1 MILNIYDNIDTQEHW
16 WIDIEF
22 KNTLFE
28 LSKAI
33 KKDVEDPKGIQ
44 GNINNF
50 NSSDREKISD
60 ALYDAYKKAIE
71 ARNYERDE
79 KQKEAINKW
88 REVLGS
94 DFPKY
99 TGQ

>member
-1 MILNIYDNIDTQEHW
+1 M
-16 WIDIEF
+16 
-22 KNTLFE
+22 
-28 LSKAI
+28 
-33 KKDVEDPKGIQ
+33 EDPKGIQ

-50 NSSDREKISD
+50 NSSDRKKISD